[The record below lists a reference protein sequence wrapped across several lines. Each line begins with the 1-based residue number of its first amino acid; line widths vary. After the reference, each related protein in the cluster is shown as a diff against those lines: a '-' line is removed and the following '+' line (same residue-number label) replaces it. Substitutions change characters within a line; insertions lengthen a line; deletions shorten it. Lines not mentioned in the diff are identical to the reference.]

1 MAQRNNEIMAQ
12 LNDEEFLSGSK
23 MADQLSADEVHWQQ
37 DHTFFMPVMST
48 EKQRLD
54 LSSFSGIIGQLD
66 LSVEYVTQI

>member
-1 MAQRNNEIMAQ
+1 MAQRKNEIIAQ

-37 DHTFFMPVMST
+37 DHTLFMPVMST

-66 LSVEYVTQI
+66 LSVECVS